1 MHMACC
7 TLHAALQRTQAKLKM
22 SRFEEISAKLARDDA
37 DDARALAIAGKS
49 RANAERKMAMR
60 KVNKERE
67 AVSHRERAAADAAAK
82 VSKERAAAATSMLR
96 TAPLIKASAARE
108 SERKQTRARVA
119 KAEDDRKIKAV
130 LGLKQHT
137 DTAVSPAQSTS
148 RGVVAHRFCPRDCSA
163 QSQYGPCVCAQMNA
177 WRVAAFDTRQL
188 VERV

>member
-1 MHMACC
+1 
-7 TLHAALQRTQAKLKM
+7 M
-22 SRFEEISAKLARDDA
+22 SRFEEISAKLASDDA

-49 RANAERKMAMR
+49 RANAERKMATW

-67 AVSHRERAAADAAAK
+67 AVSRRERATADAAAK
-82 VSKERAAAATSMLR
+82 VNKERAAAATSMLR

-137 DTAVSPAQSTS
+137 DTAVGPAQPSP
-148 RGVVAHRFCPRDCSA
+148 RGVAAHRFRPRDCSA
-163 QSQYGPCVCAQMNA
+163 PEPRWPVCAHKCA
-177 WRVAAFDTRQL
+177 WPVTAFSTRKL